1 MFNDSVIC
9 TIYNEL
15 VLYQNI
21 MDILK
26 KVESLLDSM
35 FGIIYKRINKKCM
48 HKIWKLLDRQN
59 NIHEKRKYF

>member
-1 MFNDSVIC
+1 MYNDSVIC

-35 FGIIYKRINKKCM
+35 LIKKYKHINKKCM
-48 HKIWKLLDRQN
+48 HKIWK
-59 NIHEKRKYF
+59 